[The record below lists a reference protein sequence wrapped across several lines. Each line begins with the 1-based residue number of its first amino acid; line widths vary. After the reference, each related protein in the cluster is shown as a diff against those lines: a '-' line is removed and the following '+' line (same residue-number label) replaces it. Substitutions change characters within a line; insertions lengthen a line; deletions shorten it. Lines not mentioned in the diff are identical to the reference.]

1 MLPTIKNQTD
11 EYTKMHINLTD
22 NEVTDLL
29 LADEWAGW
37 SYQAASELAKHYN
50 EIDWSMGTST
60 QLDVVEIRCE
70 WGEYADLAE
79 WALEYFGPS
88 CKLSND
94 EVLAEL
100 DGEGIQYI
108 EYVGG
113 LLISYP

>member
-1 MLPTIKNQTD
+1 M
-11 EYTKMHINLTD
+11 YINLTD

-37 SYQAASELAKHYN
+37 SYEAASELAKHYS

-70 WGEYADLAE
+70 WGEYAGLAE
-79 WALEYFGPS
+79 WAREYHGPS
-88 CKLSND
+88 CKLTD
-94 EVLAEL
+94 AEALAEL
-100 DGEGIQYI
+100 DGEGIKYI

-113 LLISYP
+113 LLVSYQ